1 MTKFFCI
8 SDIHSFYEPMINA
21 LNNAG
26 FDPNNPEHILMVLG
40 DVFDR
45 GTDSEKVLNYLQGIE
60 RKILIKGNHETLL
73 LECCE
78 RGYPERHDWHNGTS
92 QTIIDLAPDT
102 KTFEEA
108 CLIVYDKVK
117 PFIDGMANYF
127 ETKNYVFTHGYVPY
141 NKHRDWREADEL
153 AWEDARW
160 NNGMEMV
167 DWGWDIDKCVVVGHY
182 HTSWGRAHFE
192 DKPEWG
198 EDANFSP
205 FYYKDKLIAI
215 DACTAYSKRVN
226 CLVIE
231 DDFI

>member
-1 MTKFFCI
+1 MPKFFCI
-8 SDIHSFYEPMINA
+8 SDIHSFYEPMIEA

-26 FDPNNPEHILMVLG
+26 FDPANPEHILVVLG
-40 DVFDR
+40 DVLDR
-45 GTDSEKVLNYLQGIE
+45 GPDSDKVLNYLMNLPN
-60 RKILIKGNHETLL
+60 KHLIRGNHEDLIVELIQRT
-73 LECCE
+73 
-78 RGYPERHDWHNGTS
+78 YPLNHDWHNGTAQS
-92 QTIIDLAPDT
+92 VIDLAPDA

-108 CLIVYDKVK
+108 CPIAYEKVK
-117 PFIDGMANYF
+117 PMLDSMVNYV

-141 NKHRDWREADEL
+141 NKYRDWRDADEL

-160 NNGMEMV
+160 NNGMKMV
-167 DWGWDIDKCVVVGHY
+167 DFGFEIDKCVVVGHY

-198 EDANFSP
+198 EEADFSP

-215 DACTAYSKRVN
+215 DACTAYSGKVN

>member
-1 MTKFFCI
+1 MPKLFCI
-8 SDIHSFYEPMINA
+8 SDIHSFYEPMIEA

-26 FDPNNPEHILMVLG
+26 FDPANPEHTLLVLG
-40 DVFDR
+40 DILDR
-45 GTDSEKVLNYLQGIE
+45 GPDSDKVLDYLNSIE

-73 LECCE
+73 VECCD
-78 RGYPERHDWHNGTS
+78 RDYPLRHDWHNGTA
-92 QTIIDLAPDT
+92 QTIIDLAPDAQ
-102 KTFEEA
+102 TFEEA
-108 CLIVYDKVK
+108 CPIVYKKVK
-117 PFIDGMANYF
+117 PMLDSMVDYF

-141 NKHRDWREADEL
+141 KKYRDWRDADEL

-160 NNGMEMV
+160 NNGMKMV
-167 DWGWDIDKCVVVGHY
+167 DFGFEIDKCVVVGHY

-198 EDANFSP
+198 EEADFSP

-215 DACTAYSKRVN
+215 DACTAYSGKVN